1 MDRVVFP
8 KVASSGSAADSSMNG
23 CRWRTFASSQVDEAL
38 AVWRLLEQRIR
49 GTSIACSSTWTDCWL
64 HHYGDLVPSRFLVA
78 EGNGL
83 VRGIA
88 LLTDGVSQKLGN
100 VPIRSRHL
108 GTAGEPQVG
117 SVCVEYNR
125 MLVEHGW
132 EDAFHRGLF
141 EHLERDNNWEQLRLD
156 GIDERDLSPWI
167 ERFPQSEIRVRDSRY
182 FDLKQARDQGTD
194 AISQLGKST
203 RANLRRRLRQ
213 YGDLKLEWAENVSHA
228 DSILKELIELHQAR
242 WHAVEEPG
250 AFADNRF
257 RSFQEHVALRLFLE
271 RRAVLF
277 RVRQGQETVGCL
289 YLLVDRN
296 RLLDYLS
303 GFVSFDVKPSPG
315 LITHYLCMEEALRR
329 GYDAY
334 DFLVG
339 DKRHKDNLSTHSNR
353 LCWLTW
359 SRPTWKMKSLHLLRT
374 VKRKVSEWKRRVSP
388 SAMNGAADS
397 GTSHHGDEERDR

>member
-1 MDRVVFP
+1 
-8 KVASSGSAADSSMNG
+8 MNG
-23 CRWRTFASSQVDEAL
+23 CRWRTYSSSQIDEAL
-38 AVWRLLEQRIR
+38 AVWRLLEQRIQ
-49 GTSIACSSTWTDCWL
+49 GTSVACSSTWTDCWI
-64 HHYGDLVPSRFLVA
+64 HHYGDLIPFRLLVA
-78 EGNGL
+78 EASGL

-88 LLTDGVSQKLGN
+88 LLTDGVMQKWGN

-125 MLVEHGW
+125 ILVEQGW
-132 EDAFHRGLF
+132 EDQFHRGLF
-141 EHLERDNNWEQLRLD
+141 EHLERDNGWEQLRLD
-156 GIDERDLSPWI
+156 GIDERDLSPWM
-167 ERFPQSEIRVRDSRY
+167 ERFPQAEIRVRDSRY
-182 FDLKQARDQGTD
+182 FDFKQARDQGTD

-213 YGDLKLEWAENVSHA
+213 YGDLKLEWAENVSQA
-228 DSILKELIELHQAR
+228 DSILSELIELHQAR
-242 WHAVEEPG
+242 WLAVGEPG
-250 AFADNRF
+250 AFANERF
-257 RSFQEHVALRLFLE
+257 RKFQEHAAIRLFLE

-277 RVRQGQETVGCL
+277 RVRQGEETVGCL

-339 DKRHKDNLSTHSNR
+339 EKRHKDNLSTHTNR

-359 SRPTWKMKSLHLLRT
+359 SRPTWKMKSLRLLRS
-374 VKRKVSEWKRRVSP
+374 VKRTVSEWNRRWHPLDKSQ
-388 SAMNGAADS
+388 GAETHPAR
-397 GTSHHGDEERDR
+397 HREEERDQ